1 MGIFLKEMSL
11 KGKTALITGATKG
24 LGRGAAEA
32 IAEAGGNIIA
42 IGRNQSELNSLGN
55 KIKKLKVKYTSF
67 NCDVNNYN
75 KIKNFISNLKKL
87 DILVNNAGT
96 NIPENFLN
104 VKKTSLETLLN
115 VNTKAVFNIAQLC
128 ANQIIKLKRKQG
140 SIINISSIFGLVAGQ
155 KRTVYSMTKF
165 GVEGLT
171 KGMALDLAKYNIRVN
186 SVCPNIVLTPRTKKY
201 FSDKKYNKYVKE
213 STPINKVVTISDVA
227 TSITFLASEASS
239 MITGNIYYYRW
250 RLDSKMK
257 NVFLFIIIFFYSNI
271 SNAVEFRG
279 KFEQGS
285 FIIGKATK
293 GSKIEVDK
301 RKIRLTKDG
310 YFAFGLDRDRKN
322 NVIIKIHKNGKTKI
336 IERKI
341 LKRDYKIQKIDGLAK
356 KTSYAAA
363 RSL

>member
-1 MGIFLKEMSL
+1 MGIFLKDITL

-24 LGRGAAEA
+24 LGRGTAEA

-42 IGRNQSELNSLGN
+42 IGRNQSELNSLGK
-55 KIKKLKVKYTSF
+55 KIKKLKVQYTSF

-75 KIKNFISNLKKL
+75 KIKNFITNLKKL

-104 VKKTSLETLLN
+104 VKKNSLETLLN

-239 MITGNIYYYRW
+239 MITGT
-250 RLDSKMK
+250 S
-257 NVFLFIIIFFYSNI
+257 III
-271 SNAVEFRG
+271 
-279 KFEQGS
+279 
-285 FIIGKATK
+285 
-293 GSKIEVDK
+293 
-301 RKIRLTKDG
+301 DG
-310 YFAFGLDRDRKN
+310 GW
-322 NVIIKIHKNGKTKI
+322 T
-336 IERKI
+336 
-341 LKRDYKIQKIDGLAK
+341 AK
-356 KTSYAAA
+356 
-363 RSL
+363 

>member
-1 MGIFLKEMSL
+1 MGIFLKNISL
-11 KGKTALITGATKG
+11 KGKTALVTGATKG

-42 IGRNQSELNSLGN
+42 IGRNQSELNSLGK
-55 KIKKLKVKYTSF
+55 KIEKLKVQYTSF
-67 NCDVNNYN
+67 NCDVNNYD
-75 KIKNFISNLKKL
+75 KIKNFITKLKKL

-239 MITGNIYYYRW
+239 MITGT
-250 RLDSKMK
+250 S
-257 NVFLFIIIFFYSNI
+257 III
-271 SNAVEFRG
+271 
-279 KFEQGS
+279 
-285 FIIGKATK
+285 
-293 GSKIEVDK
+293 
-301 RKIRLTKDG
+301 DG
-310 YFAFGLDRDRKN
+310 GW
-322 NVIIKIHKNGKTKI
+322 T
-336 IERKI
+336 
-341 LKRDYKIQKIDGLAK
+341 AK
-356 KTSYAAA
+356 
-363 RSL
+363 

>member
-1 MGIFLKEMSL
+1 MGIFLKDMSL

-42 IGRNQSELNSLGN
+42 IGRNQSELNSLGK

-213 STPINKVVTISDVA
+213 STPIKKVVTVSDVA

-239 MITGNIYYYRW
+239 MITGT
-250 RLDSKMK
+250 S
-257 NVFLFIIIFFYSNI
+257 III
-271 SNAVEFRG
+271 
-279 KFEQGS
+279 
-285 FIIGKATK
+285 
-293 GSKIEVDK
+293 
-301 RKIRLTKDG
+301 DG
-310 YFAFGLDRDRKN
+310 GW
-322 NVIIKIHKNGKTKI
+322 T
-336 IERKI
+336 
-341 LKRDYKIQKIDGLAK
+341 AK
-356 KTSYAAA
+356 
-363 RSL
+363 

>member
-42 IGRNQSELNSLGN
+42 IGRNQSELDSLGK
-55 KIKKLKVKYTSF
+55 KIKKLKVQYTYF

-75 KIKNFISNLKKL
+75 KIKNFITNLKKL

-128 ANQIIKLKRKQG
+128 ANQIIKLKKKQG

-239 MITGNIYYYRW
+239 MITGT
-250 RLDSKMK
+250 S
-257 NVFLFIIIFFYSNI
+257 III
-271 SNAVEFRG
+271 
-279 KFEQGS
+279 
-285 FIIGKATK
+285 
-293 GSKIEVDK
+293 
-301 RKIRLTKDG
+301 DG
-310 YFAFGLDRDRKN
+310 GW
-322 NVIIKIHKNGKTKI
+322 T
-336 IERKI
+336 
-341 LKRDYKIQKIDGLAK
+341 AK
-356 KTSYAAA
+356 
-363 RSL
+363 